1 MNKKILT
8 VGVVCIIV
16 AIGLVIAFSP
26 TLTTK
31 NVVNLNA
38 EIEKTIK
45 EASKQDMKVV
55 EAKKLDSF
63 NNFLFVRMETSS
75 GKQIPVFVSS
85 DGKSFIGFSQILF
98 TPLEKDNT
106 IISGMLQEITVVN
119 KKLEATEL
127 EKSAEENAGKAQKL
141 FSSFAED
148 RFVFLQ
154 SSNPEITKT
163 LVVVTDPDCPYCRQ
177 ELNQIENRLKTAN
190 VKLIFAPVHDDRA
203 FVKSE
208 LIMKE
213 ANEANTVE
221 EKISIVRKYYVDM
234 QLTQEQMNTD
244 MSKTKDNAQ
253 KLFSSGI
260 VKGVPFIH
268 ELRK

>member
-1 MNKKILT
+1 MNKKVLT
-8 VGVVCIIV
+8 VIAVCTIV
-16 AIGLVIAFSP
+16 AIALAITLIP
-26 TLTTK
+26 TFTTK
-31 NVVNLNA
+31 DVAKVNA
-38 EIEKTIK
+38 EIERTVK
-45 EASKQDMKVV
+45 EASKQDMKVI

-63 NNFLFVRMETSS
+63 NKFLFVRMETTS

-85 DGKSFIGFSQILF
+85 DGKSFIGFSQILY
-98 TPLEKDNT
+98 TPSEKDNT
-106 IISGMLQEITVVN
+106 LISGMLQEITAN
-119 KKLEATEL
+119 NT
-127 EKSAEENAGKAQKL
+127 EENAVKEQKL
-141 FSSFAED
+141 FSSFPDD

-154 SSNPEITKT
+154 SSNPEVTKT
-163 LVVVTDPDCPYCRQ
+163 IVIVTDPDCPYCRQ
-177 ELNQIENRLKTAN
+177 ELGQIENRLRTAN

-213 ANEANTVE
+213 SSEANTVE
-221 EKISIVRKYYVDM
+221 EKIAIVRKYYVDM
-234 QLTQEQMNTD
+234 PLTQAQMNTD

-268 ELRK
+268 EVKK

>member
-1 MNKKILT
+1 MNKKVLT
-8 VGVVCIIV
+8 VIAVCTIV
-16 AIGLVIAFSP
+16 AIALAITLIP
-26 TLTTK
+26 TFTTK
-31 NVVNLNA
+31 DVAKVNA
-38 EIEKTIK
+38 EIEKTVK
-45 EASKQDMKVV
+45 EASKQDMKVI

-63 NNFLFVRMETSS
+63 NKFLFVRMETTS

-85 DGKSFIGFSQILF
+85 DGKSFIGFSQILY
-98 TPLEKDNT
+98 TPSEKDNT
-106 IISGMLQEITVVN
+106 LISGMLQEITANN

-127 EKSAEENAGKAQKL
+127 EKSAEENAVKEQKL
-141 FSSFAED
+141 FSSFPDD

-154 SSNPEITKT
+154 SSNPEVTKT
-163 LVVVTDPDCPYCRQ
+163 IVIVTDPDCPYCRQ
-177 ELNQIENRLKTAN
+177 ELGQIENRLRTAN

-213 ANEANTVE
+213 SSEANTVE
-221 EKISIVRKYYVDM
+221 EKIAIVRKYYVDM
-234 QLTQEQMNTD
+234 PLTQAQMNTD

-268 ELRK
+268 EVKK